1 MNLSKKIFL
10 IFLIFSHLSW
20 ANNLPDLG
28 EFSDQFISPYQEK
41 MIAREIL
48 YQVHSSPQVVQ
59 DEEINDYLNY
69 LGDKLVSN
77 SDAPQRDFTFFV
89 LKDDAINAFAMLGGL
104 IGVHTGLFIS
114 ADNESEIASVLGHEI
129 AHVTQKHLQRVI
141 AKQDRDKYKSIFL
154 LALGLLAARSNP
166 QAAAGAMMA
175 SQAMNV
181 QNFLDYTREHEQEAD
196 RIGIDILYKS
206 GYNVGSAIDFFNTLQ
221 KGSRYSLSAPSYLRT
236 HPITSDRISDISD
249 RLKDYPYRY
258 TNNSNYFHFIRGKV
272 RALYSNEN
280 NIKTFEKNIKN
291 KTYVNLEGEQYA
303 LALAYLKDKK
313 INDAEKIYSNIRK
326 EKNPLIDNLKID
338 ILLQK
343 NELAEAKQELEKLL
357 IKHPFYRA
365 YVYRLAEVNLSL
377 GNYSEVKEM
386 IEQYI
391 FKYRSD
397 PNLYKLLAKAFK
409 GLNKDIEYHENM
421 GEYFYYQY
429 NLKDAIVQFGI
440 AKNIQSNDFYSKSRV
455 ESRLKQLQ
463 SEQLMLEEG
472 RKNK

>member
-1 MNLSKKIFL
+1 MNLIKNFFIIL
-10 IFLIFSHLSW
+10 LIFSHLSW

-28 EFSDQFISPYQEK
+28 EFSDQFITPYQEK

-48 YQVHSSPQVVQ
+48 YQIHSSPDVVK

-69 LGDKLVSN
+69 LGDRLVNN
-77 SDAPQRDFTFFV
+77 SDSPQKDFTFFV
-89 LKDDAINAFAMLGGL
+89 LKDDSINAFAMLGGL

-114 ADNESEIASVLGHEI
+114 ATNESELASVLGHEI

-166 QAAAGAMMA
+166 QAAAGAIIT

-221 KGSRYSLSAPSYLRT
+221 KGNRYSPSAPSYLRT
-236 HPITSDRISDISD
+236 HPITSERISDILD

-258 TNNSNYFHFIRGKV
+258 INNKNYFHFIRGKV
-272 RALYSNEN
+272 RALYSGN
-280 NIKTFEKNIKN
+280 NSLKIFELNIKN
-291 KTYVNLEGEQYA
+291 KTYVNMEGEKYA
-303 LALAYLKDKK
+303 LALSYLKEDK
-313 INDAEKIYSNIRK
+313 INEAEKLYLSLK
-326 EKNPLIDNLKID
+326 DEKNPLVDTLGID
-338 ILLQK
+338 ILLK
-343 NELAEAKQELEKLL
+343 KSELKQAKLELEKLL

-365 YVYRLAEVNLSL
+365 YVYRLAEVNLSM
-377 GNYSEVKEM
+377 GNFIEVQEN
-386 IEQYI
+386 IEQYVKK
-391 FKYRSD
+391 FRSD
-397 PNLYKLLAKAFK
+397 SNLYKLLAKAYK
-409 GLNKDIEYHENM
+409 SQGNDIEYHANM
-421 GEYFYYQY
+421 GEYFYNQF
-429 NLKDAIVQFGI
+429 NLKDAIVQLGI
-440 AKNIQSNDFYSKSRV
+440 AKKIESNDFYLKSRV
-455 ESRLKQLQ
+455 EARLKEIQQEKL
-463 SEQLMLEEG
+463 LIDDG

>member
-1 MNLSKKIFL
+1 MNLPKNFFI

-48 YQVHSSPQVVQ
+48 YQVHSSPEVVQ

-77 SDAPQRDFTFFV
+77 SDAPQKDFTFFI
-89 LKDDAINAFAMLGGL
+89 LKDNSINAFAMLGGL
-104 IGVHTGLFIS
+104 IGVHTGLFTS
-114 ADNESEIASVLGHEI
+114 ATSESEIASVLGHEI

-166 QAAAGAMMA
+166 QAAAGAMIA

-206 GYNVGSAIDFFNTLQ
+206 GYNVGSAIDFFNILQ
-221 KGSRYSLSAPSYLRT
+221 RGNRYSPSAPSYLRT
-236 HPITSDRISDISD
+236 HPITSERISDIHD

-258 TNNSNYFHFIRGKV
+258 INNRNYFHFIRGKV
-272 RALYSNEN
+272 RALYSDN
-280 NIKTFEKNIKN
+280 NSLKIFEKNIKN
-291 KTYVNLEGEQYA
+291 KTYVNLEGEKFA
-303 LALAYLKDKK
+303 LALLYIKENK
-313 INDAEKIYSNIRK
+313 ISEAEKLYLSLKN
-326 EKNPLIDNLKID
+326 EKNPLVDTLGID
-338 ILLQK
+338 ILLKK
-343 NELAEAKQELEKLL
+343 NELEQAKFELEKLL
-357 IKHPFYRA
+357 IKYPFYRA
-365 YVYRLAEVNLSL
+365 YVYRLAEVNLTM
-377 GNYSEVKEM
+377 GNFIEVQES
-386 IEQYI
+386 IEQYVKK
-391 FKYRSD
+391 FRSD
-397 PNLYKLLAKAFK
+397 SNLYKLLAKAYK
-409 GLNKDIEYHENM
+409 GQGNDIEYHANM
-421 GEYFYYQY
+421 GEYYYYQF
-429 NLKDAIVQFGI
+429 NLKDAIVQLGI
-440 AKNIQSNDFYSKSRV
+440 SKKIESNDFYLKSRV
-455 ESRLKQLQ
+455 EARLKEMQQEKLLI
-463 SEQLMLEEG
+463 EDG

>member
-1 MNLSKKIFL
+1 MKFSKNFFIIFL
-10 IFLIFSHLSW
+10 IISHLSW

-28 EFSDQFISPYQEK
+28 EFSDQFIPPYQEK

-48 YQVHSSPQVVQ
+48 YQVHSSPDVVQ

-69 LGDKLVSN
+69 LGDKLVSH
-77 SDAPQRDFTFFV
+77 SDTPQRDFTFFV
-89 LKDDAINAFAMLGGL
+89 LKDDSINAFAMLGGL

-221 KGSRYSLSAPSYLRT
+221 KGSRYSSSAPSYLRT

-258 TNNSNYFHFIRGKV
+258 VNNSNYFHFIRGKI
-272 RALYSNEN
+272 RALYSNDN
-280 NIKTFEKNIKN
+280 NIKIFEKNIK
-291 KTYVNLEGEQYA
+291 K
-303 LALAYLKDKK
+303 
-313 INDAEKIYSNIRK
+313 
-326 EKNPLIDNLKID
+326 
-338 ILLQK
+338 
-343 NELAEAKQELEKLL
+343 
-357 IKHPFYRA
+357 
-365 YVYRLAEVNLSL
+365 
-377 GNYSEVKEM
+377 
-386 IEQYI
+386 
-391 FKYRSD
+391 
-397 PNLYKLLAKAFK
+397 
-409 GLNKDIEYHENM
+409 
-421 GEYFYYQY
+421 
-429 NLKDAIVQFGI
+429 
-440 AKNIQSNDFYSKSRV
+440 
-455 ESRLKQLQ
+455 
-463 SEQLMLEEG
+463 
-472 RKNK
+472 